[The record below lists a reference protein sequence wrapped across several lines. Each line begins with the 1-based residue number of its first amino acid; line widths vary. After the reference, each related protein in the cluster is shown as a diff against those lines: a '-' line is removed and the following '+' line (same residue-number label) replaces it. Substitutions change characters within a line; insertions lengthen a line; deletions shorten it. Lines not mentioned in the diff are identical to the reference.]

1 MLHLA
6 FRAFHA
12 ANLSYRQAI
21 SHKRRACAISSR
33 FFAKARKVRPRLQPV
48 EVHGVR
54 PHESYLRAAGA
65 AFSIFAPLRHS
76 SIRPSPPRPIDLFL
90 AHTATSI
97 GFPVSFHQVDP
108 DLRRL
113 RLRPRT
119 RTSHDL
125 SSLDVEGERLSPY
138 SPSSDKRR
146 SNPLFLLLSFHLPFL
161 LFLPFLTIS
170 CSFPKPA
177 STRPSNFL
185 CQPSFLRSLLH
196 HTGFPTHFLPP
207 ASFRVKRST

>member
-6 FRAFHA
+6 FPVFRT
-12 ANLSYRQAI
+12 ANLSHRQVI
-21 SHKRRACAISSR
+21 SHKKERACTISSR
-33 FFAKARKVRPRLQPV
+33 FFAKAREVRPRLQPV
-48 EVHGVR
+48 EVHGAR

-76 SIRPSPPRPIDLFL
+76 SIRPSPSRPIDLFL
-90 AHTATSI
+90 AHTAASI

-125 SSLDVEGERLSPY
+125 SSLDVEGEGLSPY
-138 SPSSDKRR
+138 SSSSDKRS
-146 SNPLFLLLSFHLPFL
+146 SNPLFLSRSSSASISPFL
-161 LFLPFLTIS
+161 LSLPHDLLL
-170 CSFPKPA
+170 FP
-177 STRPSNFL
+177 
-185 CQPSFLRSLLH
+185 
-196 HTGFPTHFLPP
+196 
-207 ASFRVKRST
+207 